1 MAQKRFC
8 RQPPPVIVGGD
19 GDAHLDVLREHAE
32 NQHAEGD
39 DDDGNDDGDGD
50 HDCADDPGG
59 AN

>member
-1 MAQKRFC
+1 MAQKRFF

-39 DDDGNDDGDGD
+39 GDDGDD
-50 HDCADDPGG
+50 DYDDDDCIGDPGG
-59 AN
+59 AD